1 MKDNLLA
8 LAGAI
13 VGGAIGFL
21 GFGWLLG
28 QGFYALVLP
37 GGFCGIGAG
46 WVFNRSILVA
56 IICGVMATVLGLV
69 AEWHFRPFNAD
80 DSLGFYFRHLGD
92 LQPITILMIVLGGA
106 IGFWVPFRR
115 LERIANSELPQ

>member
-1 MKDNLLA
+1 MKGNLLA

-13 VGGAIGFL
+13 VGGAVGFF

-37 GGFCGIGAG
+37 GGLLGIGAG
-46 WVFNRSILVA
+46 WVVNRSISIA
-56 IICGVMATVLGLV
+56 IICGAMATILGLI
-69 AEWHFRPFNAD
+69 AEWHFRPFIAD
-80 DSLGFYFRHLGD
+80 NSFGFYISHLTD
-92 LQPITILMIVLGGA
+92 LQPITLLMIALGSA

-115 LERIANSELPQ
+115 LQRIAK